1 MSGAPA
7 NRTGGGTARP
17 ADRTG
22 GGTAQPASPAARQLA
37 APDALHLAPL
47 RWWDLQEV
55 LALEAELFGDEA
67 WTPGQFWSEL
77 ARVPETRWYAVARR
91 PDDPRII
98 GYAGVFIAG
107 AEADVQTVAVA
118 PAAQGRGV
126 GRHLVRALADEAVR
140 RGAALLHLE
149 VRADNAA
156 ALALY
161 EALGFLVDG
170 RRRDY
175 YGRGRDAVLMTA
187 RLEVGHDGQVGHG

>member
-1 MSGAPA
+1 MSGAGAHPSRA
-7 NRTGGGTARP
+7 GA
-17 ADRTG
+17 
-22 GGTAQPASPAARQLA
+22 AQPASLVDRQVVP
-37 APDALHLAPL
+37 PDALHLAPL
-47 RWWDLQEV
+47 RWWDLEEV
-55 LALEAELFGDEA
+55 LALEAQLFGDEA

-98 GYAGVFIAG
+98 GYAGVFVAG
-107 AEADVQTVAVA
+107 PEADVQTVAVA

-126 GRHLVRALADEAVR
+126 GGQLVRALADEALR

-161 EALGFLVDG
+161 GALGFVVDG

-187 RLEVGHDGQVGHG
+187 RLPVGPDGEVGHG